1 MNRLSARTVFHK
13 IQLKRDNEDLDAG
26 IPSIPSMPSMPNMPS
41 MPEPD
46 WDEYETPP
54 PRIDSDEEW
63 DTDLENEGG
72 FVFS

>member
-26 IPSIPSMPSMPNMPS
+26 IPSMPS